1 MKILVLIH
9 EFPPVGG
16 GGGRAAQDICRG
28 LTERGHEVTV
38 LTAHLKGLP
47 KKELV
52 DGIRVL
58 RLPSLR
64 REAFRADLL
73 AMGGYVL
80 SGLLDRLPLYQTLA
94 S

>member
-16 GGGRAAQDICRG
+16 GGGRAAQDICQG

-47 KKELV
+47 KKEVSGWDSRPALAV
-52 DGIRVL
+52 FATGS
-58 RLPSLR
+58 LPR
-64 REAFRADLL
+64 
-73 AMGGYVL
+73 
-80 SGLLDRLPLYQTLA
+80 
-94 S
+94 

>member
-16 GGGRAAQDICRG
+16 GGGRAALDICQDLVKRG
-28 LTERGHEVTV
+28 QEIVV
-38 LTAHLKGLP
+38 LTAHLKGLS
-47 KKELV
+47 KDEIV

-64 REAFRADLL
+64 REAFRR
-73 AMGGYVL
+73 GGL
-80 SGLLDRLPLYQTLA
+80 FRGHRARSGPGARA
-94 S
+94 G